1 MADISHEPRSIKIL
15 DEGLEIVWADQHLT
29 LLPHRFLRGQC
40 GCAGCVD
47 EWTHQRRVGVE
58 QVDPDVR
65 AEDMLEIGNYAVEIL
80 WSDLHYEGIYPFRV
94 LRKLCQCPEC
104 EAGRKTQG

>member
-1 MADISHEPRSIKIL
+1 MADPSYEPRSIKIL
-15 DEGLEIVWADQHLT
+15 DSGLEIVWSDEHLS
-29 LLPHRFLRGQC
+29 LLPHRFLRGHC

-47 EWTHQRRVGVE
+47 EWTHQRRVGIE
-58 QVDPDVR
+58 QVAADVK

-94 LRKLCQCPEC
+94 LRALCQCSIC
-104 EAGRKTQG
+104 LADSQAQV